1 MTILQNKNIFKKDTE
16 YLIGIAESIKHTRWL
31 FTLLGLWT
39 LMSDHKT
46 TAEKHLNKITR
57 IICLGLMI
65 FVIVPAIY
73 HLVYYEKD
81 YKVKIALFGPIG
93 VCIACAL
100 KYIAVIYRRK
110 EIRKCINEL
119 EKDWTKINNDTERDL
134 MFKNIQKGNKVTVYF
149 AMFMFGG
156 GISHQAAAPFLPGT
170 PLSLVRNSTDKP
182 LVFPTSMFNNIFDA
196 QIIYIYVL
204 VYISHILMGA
214 VVCIMTVGTC
224 NLGAI
229 FVTHLCGQIQIMIYR
244 IKSLSNTNSD
254 INMDINNSQKQI
266 IRIIVLHNRV
276 ITLSQNIQSILNEV
290 CFIEILASTI
300 IICVDEYYCMMVW
313 RYNEMFGF
321 AIYMT
326 LLIAFISSV
335 LIFCYI
341 GELLKEQGEK
351 IGQSVYMVNWY
362 LLPSKTAR
370 DFILIIAMTQHPGK
384 ITAGGLIELSCN
396 GFTSVCISFF
406 F

>member
-1 MTILQNKNIFKKDTE
+1 MT
-16 YLIGIAESIKHTRWL
+16 
-31 FTLLGLWT
+31 
-39 LMSDHKT
+39 
-46 TAEKHLNKITR
+46 
-57 IICLGLMI
+57 
-65 FVIVPAIY
+65 FVIVPALY
-73 HLVYYEKD
+73 HLFYYEKD
-81 YKVKIALFGPIG
+81 YRVKIALFGPIG

-100 KYIAVIYRRK
+100 KYLAVIYRRK
-110 EIRKCINEL
+110 EIIKCFNEL

-134 MFKNIQKGNKVTVYF
+134 LFKNIQKGNKVTVYF

-182 LVFPTSMFNNIFDA
+182 LVFPTSMFNNIFDT
-196 QIIYIYVL
+196 QIMSIYVL
-204 VYISHILMGA
+204 IYISHILMGA

-229 FVTHLCGQIQIMIYR
+229 FVTHLCGQIQIMIFR
-244 IKSLSNTNSD
+244 IKALLNTNSD
-254 INMDINNSQKQI
+254 MKNDYSQKQI
-266 IRIIVLHNRV
+266 IQIVILHNRV

-290 CFIEILASTI
+290 CFVEILASTI

-313 RYNEMFGF
+313 RHNEMVGF
-321 AIYMT
+321 AIYFT

-351 IGQSVYMVNWY
+351 IGQSVYMANWY

-370 DFILIIAMTQHPGK
+370 EFILIIGMTQHPGK
-384 ITAGGLIELSCN
+384 ITAGGLIELSCY
-396 GFTSVCISFF
+396 GFTSVLKTSVAYFNIMRMVEL
-406 F
+406 